1 MTSSS
6 NGARGRSRSP
16 MQHEES
22 QLLSP
27 MRPVAH
33 SNAMPEDAQL
43 LSPVRPV
50 AHSGTMQSTTGV
62 GSPEPRVRRVQSRSG
77 SPERPGLYYSPMRPV
92 AQDSVFDVVTKTM
105 KINIKTQTGKTI
117 TLDVEESDTIDSVID
132 SLDWCHGVCTCGKK
146 LMKECPEAVNMGQL
160 GIQHG
165 DTLHLV
171 DPPSSKQIYVKTL
184 TGKTITVGV
193 DVSDTIENVKRKIL
207 SRLEWMEGVDTMV
220 LSLHLED
227 GKNFCD
233 YIIPGS
239 VYIVYMLPAYAM
251 PRTPP

>member
-16 MQHEES
+16 MQHAES

-33 SNAMPEDAQL
+33 SNAMPEDSQL

-77 SPERPGLYYSPMRPV
+77 SPERPGIYYSPMRPV
-92 AQDSVFDVVTKTM
+92 AHDNPIPTNTM
-105 KINIKTQTGKTI
+105 VINIKTQTGKTI
-117 TLDVEESDTIDSVID
+117 KLEVEESDTIASVKD
-132 SLDWCHGVCTCGKK
+132 SLQWCYDVDARDKK
-146 LMKECPEAVNMGQL
+146 LMKGWPDAANMGQL
-160 GIQHG
+160 GIQPG

-171 DPPSSKQIYVKTL
+171 DTASSGRTIYVKTP
-184 TGKTITVGV
+184 TGKTITVDV
-193 DVSDTIENVKRKIL
+193 DVSDKIEDVKRKIR
-207 SRLEWMEGVDTMV
+207 SCMGWMEGVDSMV

-239 VYIVYMLPAYAM
+239 VYVVYMLPAYAM